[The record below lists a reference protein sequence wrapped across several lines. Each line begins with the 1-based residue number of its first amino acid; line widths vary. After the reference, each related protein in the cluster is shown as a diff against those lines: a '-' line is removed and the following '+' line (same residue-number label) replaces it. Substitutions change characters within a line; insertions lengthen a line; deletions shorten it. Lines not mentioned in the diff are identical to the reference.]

1 MGVVERCW
9 DREHQALDHFEPD
22 ATTLELLGSEHQ
34 NGVWVGRELLPVA
47 NRIRSSGGSEDDYIR
62 WVMASHLWTSY
73 VYSTNDSARDH
84 RRHLNSAWDKAE
96 RSKPFDLEDCLAELA
111 DRIATARWVGRSGS
125 RNRTVALAF
134 VGFCIEH
141 NCYTR
146 TISCYELSKYTP
158 GLSPNVVNKALR
170 DLVGLGL
177 LKRVE
182 RSDRRTANRSTSRY
196 QVNLYWY
203 PETPKGLHRSTSGAP
218 RTPSGYSVSE
228 IRNTCKS
235 SLSPLRNSDGDD
247 LWSSCGLGLT
257 AGRVYEVLADE
268 PATVREISER
278 AGVSDGQARRAV
290 SKLADNCLAGVIPG
304 RPARY
309 FTVETP
315 LSAVEDV
322 IGCSGYVE
330 SVIRR
335 TEARQEANRIG
346 YPSAY
351 SRMSTT
357 A

>member
-1 MGVVERCW
+1 VGAVETRC
-9 DREHQALDHFEPD
+9 DREYQALDRFEPD
-22 ATTLELLGSEHQ
+22 ATTLELLGAEHQ

-96 RSKPFDLEDCLAELA
+96 RSRPFDLEDCLADLA
-111 DRIATARWVGRSGS
+111 DRIAMSRWVGRSGS
-125 RNRTVALAF
+125 RNRMVAMAF

-170 DLVGLGL
+170 DLIGLGL
-177 LKRVE
+177 LMRVE
-182 RSDRRTANRSTSRY
+182 RRDRRTSSRSTSRY
-196 QVNLYWY
+196 QVNLYWR
-203 PETPKGLHRSTSGAP
+203 PETPKGLQRSTSSAP
-218 RTPSGYSVSE
+218 RTPSGYSVPE

-235 SLSPLRNSDGDD
+235 SLSPLRDEDGYDV
-247 LWSSCGLGLT
+247 WSSRGLGLT
-257 AGRVYEVLADE
+257 AGRVYAVLADE

-290 SKLADNCLAGVIPG
+290 AKLADHALAGTLPG

-309 FTVETP
+309 FKVETP
-315 LSAVEDV
+315 LPAVEDL

-330 SVIRR
+330 FVISR
-335 TEARQEANRIG
+335 TEAWQEANRIG
-346 YPSAY
+346 YSSAY
-351 SRMSTT
+351 QRSAT